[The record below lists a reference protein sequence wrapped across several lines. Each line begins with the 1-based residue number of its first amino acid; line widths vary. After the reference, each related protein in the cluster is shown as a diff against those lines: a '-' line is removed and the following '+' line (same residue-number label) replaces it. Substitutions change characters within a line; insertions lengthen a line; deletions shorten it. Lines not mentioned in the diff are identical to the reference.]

1 MHTFTKNIYEKIKK
15 GLKKTHDK
23 ITKNIGKILP
33 TSTDW
38 EENLEQIEEA
48 LIESD
53 LGVDL
58 SMNVLEKLRSQLNLL
73 KEINN
78 DDVFNKMGN
87 ILKKH
92 LLNSSRELKEKD
104 SLVVVIFIGINGTG
118 KTTTLAKTALNL
130 LNSNKKVMLAA
141 CDTFRAAAI
150 EQISLWGEKLNV
162 NVIKGNYGSDAASI
176 AFDAIDSAKAK
187 NMDYLLIDTAGRL
200 HNSKELMEELKKI
213 IRICNNKIP
222 VDNLEKLF
230 ILDGTTG
237 QNGFH
242 QAKAF
247 SESVGINGIV
257 VTKLDGTAKGGI
269 VIAIEDQ
276 LQIPVKYI
284 GVGEEMEDLI
294 PFNPDYFIDAM
305 LK

>member
-1 MHTFTKNIYEKIKK
+1 MHTFTKNIYERIKK